1 MNRELSQKGA
11 KGGKNHFLKGCLDL
25 VFCLFPRVRRF
36 FPQILILSAA
46 AEVVAE
52 VVAGEKGGAPERKAA
67 RPSQK
72 TTGGRGFLPKK
83 SGFCGGKIGFLRND

>member
-1 MNRELSQKGA
+1 MQKVVKISGLSA
-11 KGGKNHFLKGCLDL
+11 LSAP
-25 VFCLFPRVRRF
+25 VFVYSLAFYGF
-36 FPQILILSAA
+36 FPQILIHSAA